1 MKYEFKHAWYSLL
14 RLFKFLFWYGAAVA
28 AMFLLL
34 PVAGAFLQEQYEALS
49 GTARMAAVAG
59 FFLVVAV
66 WHLAGRRKEMMKVF
80 AKKNDLPAE
89 EASRS

>member
-28 AMFLLL
+28 VMFLLL

-66 WHLAGRRKEMMKVF
+66 WHLAGRREQLMKIFTRENELAGKE
-80 AKKNDLPAE
+80 AG
-89 EASRS
+89 RG